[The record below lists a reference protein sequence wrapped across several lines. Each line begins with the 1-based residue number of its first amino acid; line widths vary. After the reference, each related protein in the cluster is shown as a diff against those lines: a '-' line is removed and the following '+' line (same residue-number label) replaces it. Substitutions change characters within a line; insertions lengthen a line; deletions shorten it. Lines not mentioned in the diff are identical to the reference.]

1 LIRDLSYFGVF
12 ALFCAALFVP
22 VVRYVW
28 VPLRLRRNFT
38 LAANS
43 DIQPLDG
50 SISLPPQVE
59 EFFRSAE
66 VSLKSRGFEWLGD
79 RAQTGLT
86 DRVAGSARMFVNRE
100 RRCIASIAVSYLKN
114 LEGVWQIKHAFTVF
128 RTDFTDGTTLAT
140 SNSSTLQFR
149 PPRPT
154 WRSHRFVKIE
164 DPAVL
169 QQLHEAIIERSC
181 AGRIRDLLLDSQ
193 FKGDWLAFARYQA
206 SEEPAHLVDTGYY
219 WLDES
224 ADVLRPTIKGA
235 FISAWKHSW
244 PWKQLRG
251 RKRDRDAARTL
262 LELGLDEQG
271 QPRAL

>member
-1 LIRDLSYFGVF
+1 MRDPFSFEVF

-50 SISLPPQVE
+50 SVSLPAQVE

-66 VSLKSRGFEWLGD
+66 LPLKSRGFEWLGD
-79 RAQTGLT
+79 RAHTGLT
-86 DRVAGSARMFVNRE
+86 DRVAGSVRMFVNRE

-114 LEGVWQIKHAFTVF
+114 REGVWQIKHAFTVF

-140 SNSSTLQFR
+140 SNSPTLQFR

-154 WRSHRFVKIE
+154 WRPHRFVNIK

-169 QQLHEAIIERSC
+169 QQLHEAILERSC
-181 AGRIRDLLLDSQ
+181 AGRNRDLLLDSR
-193 FKGDWLAFARYQA
+193 FKGDWLAFARFQA
-206 SEEPAHLVDTGYY
+206 SEEPKHLLGTGYY

-224 ADVLRPTIKGA
+224 ANVLRPTIKGA
-235 FISAWKHSW
+235 FMTAWKRSW
-244 PWKQLRG
+244 LWMQWRE

-271 QPRAL
+271 QPLAP